1 MNILFLAYSFS
12 HRHVLYSLVFLFW
25 PHGEENYYSPPPP
38 EEIVKDR
45 RALGS
50 VLETAGEHL

>member
-1 MNILFLAYSFS
+1 MVRKITI
-12 HRHVLYSLVFLFW
+12 
-25 PHGEENYYSPPPP
+25 PPPPP